1 MSESEK
7 LQNKLSEEDLE
18 KALHERL
25 QDIPKIM
32 EMFHSIRDSE
42 KDKKDGR

>member
-1 MSESEK
+1 MSETEK

-18 KALHERL
+18 KALYERL

-32 EMFHSIRDSE
+32 EMFHTIRDTE
-42 KDKKDGR
+42 KNKKDE